1 MTQKPLLSS
10 NRPIQPSRPV
20 KVDEFL
26 PPIGRW
32 AVLGGLIL
40 IGSVGAAIGLAA
52 VIPYNI
58 TVRAAAT
65 VRPEGDVR
73 LVQAGIDGTIEAIEV
88 SPNQTV
94 QQGDVIAQLD
104 RTQLETQREQLA
116 ASIRQY
122 QLQLAQMDAQI
133 RSLDTQIAAESRS
146 RQQAVAAAQAEL
158 RRDQRALS
166 EQQATT
172 LANLAEAEAALQ
184 FARSEWQRYQQLANT
199 GAVSQLQVEEKL
211 AAVQTAEAQVAR
223 AQAALNP
230 TDAPVAIAQERIAQE
245 QANRTATVANL
256 TQERES
262 LIQVR
267 ADLQN
272 QRLQAETQL
281 KQTDD
286 QLQRSTIRASND
298 GTILRLNLRNANQV
312 VNAGETIA
320 EIAPTNN
327 QLVLK
332 ARVAPQDI
340 NNIQV
345 GQSAISRITACP
357 YPDYGTLQ
365 GTVIAISPD
374 AIATQSA
381 QSAQSNSIPSN
392 YFEVTIRPDATALMR
407 GDRTCPLQAGMEAQ
421 ANIIARQ
428 ETPLRFIL
436 RRARILTDL

>member
-104 RTQLETQREQLA
+104 RTQLETQRE
-116 ASIRQY
+116 
-122 QLQLAQMDAQI
+122 LQLAQMDAQI

>member
-1 MTQKPLLSS
+1 MTQKPL
-10 NRPIQPSRPV
+10 RFFDQPVQPSRPV
-20 KVDEFL
+20 NVDEFL

-32 AVLGGLIL
+32 AMLGGLIL
-40 IGSVGAAIGLAA
+40 IGSVGVAIALAA

-65 VRPEGDVR
+65 VRPDGDVR

-88 SPNQTV
+88 TPNQTV

-104 RTQLETQREQLA
+104 RSQLETQRDQLV
-116 ASIRQY
+116 ASVRQY

-146 RQQAVAAAQAEL
+146 GQQAVAAAQAEL

-172 LANLAEAEAALQ
+172 LADLAEAEAALQ

-199 GAVSQLQVEEKL
+199 GAVSQLQVEEKQ

-230 TDAPVAIAQERIAQE
+230 TDATVAIAQERIAQE

-262 LIQVR
+262 LVQLR

-272 QRLQAETQL
+272 QLLQAETQL

-286 QLQRSTIRASND
+286 QLQRSAIRATTD
-298 GTILRLNLRNANQV
+298 GTILRLNLRNPNQV

-345 GQSAISRITACP
+345 GQSTISRISACP

-365 GTVIAISPD
+365 GTVIAVSPD
-374 AIATQSA
+374 AIATQSTA
-381 QSAQSNSIPSN
+381 SSSSAPTDN
-392 YFEVTIRPDATALMR
+392 YFEVTIQPNATALIR
-407 GDRTCPLQAGMEAQ
+407 GNRQCLLQAGMEAQ
-421 ANIIARQ
+421 SNIIARQ